1 MTTIGFVGLGTM
13 GSAMVGR
20 LLDEGFDV
28 VVWNRSPDTVPPLVE
43 RGARRADD
51 VGEVLATGRVL
62 SILAHDSAF
71 RAVFTPEVLAAA
83 PPGTVHANMATVS
96 VAGAA
101 EFAAAHAAAGVG
113 YVAAPVIGRPPVAA
127 AGKLNI
133 VVAGPDADRDAL
145 REPLAALAGRVWPV
159 GSEPTTANTAKI
171 GINYLIIHALQ
182 ALAESITLV
191 ERSGIDPSAF
201 VELANNSLF
210 PGPVYGGYGAAIAES
225 RYLPAGF
232 TTTLGLKDLGLAEQA
247 AAGVRRR
254 AADGGRCWPRCSARR
269 STPAPISTGPRSPRS
284 PVGGRPGRPPS
295 RPPNWGTSPDPGPAT
310 GPRPGAAHGCRRLH
324 QQSGSEP
331 LRPPT
336 PAAAEEEVAAWI
348 SAWPAERPT

>member
-1 MTTIGFVGLGTM
+1 MTTIGFVGLGSM

-28 VVWNRSPDTVPPLVE
+28 VVWNRSKDAVPPLVE
-43 RGARRADD
+43 RGAREAAD

-62 SILAHDSAF
+62 SILAHDAAF

-83 PPGTVHANMATVS
+83 PAGCVHANMATVS
-96 VAGAA
+96 VEAAG
-101 EFAAAHAAAGVG
+101 EFAAAHAGAGVG

-133 VVAGPDADRDAL
+133 VVAGADDARSPLDEAL
-145 REPLAALAGRVWPV
+145 GALAGRVWPM
-159 GSEPTTANTAKI
+159 GTDPSAANTAKI

-182 ALAESITLV
+182 AMAESLTLV

-232 TTTLGLKDLGLAEQA
+232 TTTLGLKDLGLARRA
-247 AAGVRRR
+247 AAGVDVELPTAGVLDEVFTEAVAAGADLDWAAIAEVTRRR
-254 AADGGRCWPRCSARR
+254 AA
-269 STPAPISTGPRSPRS
+269 
-284 PVGGRPGRPPS
+284 
-295 RPPNWGTSPDPGPAT
+295 
-310 GPRPGAAHGCRRLH
+310 GAATASTTA
-324 QQSGSEP
+324 QGSKP
-331 LRPPT
+331 
-336 PAAAEEEVAAWI
+336 
-348 SAWPAERPT
+348 